1 MFKNYFKSALRN
13 LRRNKGFAFINIA
26 GLAVGMAAAILILL
40 WVQNELSTDR
50 FYQKEDRIYLMYN
63 RDKDGAG
70 NKWAWPNTPKILATT
85 LKNDYP
91 EIEDAVRYNNVTFL
105 LTQGEKHL
113 NVQGAFADSG
123 FLNIFDFPVK
133 EGSIQQCLSTSYNI
147 VLTEKLAKKFFG
159 NKSAI
164 GKTVRVDSVNNCTVT
179 AVLKDLPNN
188 TQFNFEYLLP
198 WSYMEKLGWSDSSW
212 QNNSV
217 FTYALLK
224 PGTLQTA
231 FDAKVKNITIN
242 HTKGTASPSTT
253 EVFTQ
258 PLSRAYL
265 YSKSENGNLTGGP
278 IETVKLFIVI
288 AVFILLIACIN
299 FMNLSTARSEKR
311 AKEVGI
317 RKVMGAQ
324 REKLIL
330 QFIGESI
337 MFSFVAFL
345 IALFIV
351 QISLSSFNALVNKE
365 LFINYTEPSFWLFAL
380 IFILFSGI
388 LAGIY
393 PAFFLS
399 AFNPAKVLK
408 GTFKKAEAAINPRK
422 VLVVVQFTFAIVLII
437 STLIVRKQIQHTLDR
452 DAGYNRNNLI
462 YMFGQGD
469 VDKHFNLIKHDLLN
483 SGAVVSITRC
493 ANPITRR
500 WNDSW
505 GYAWQGST
513 KQDEKTDFVSLGT
526 DADFVKTIGVKL
538 TAGRDIDIYNYPT
551 DSNAVML
558 NETAIKNMRL
568 QHPLGTIIK
577 SVDDNT
583 QQWHVVGVIKDFILE
598 SPYQKD
604 ISPMMIFGPGNSN
617 GYVLHL
623 KLSAANNT
631 AANLAKIEKV
641 FKEYNPQYPFE
652 YVFADAS
659 YARKFADTQRTGKLA
674 SLFAGLTIFIS
685 CLGLFALAAYSVE
698 NRTKE
703 IGVRKVLGASVLSI
717 TSLMSKDFLRLVI
730 ISFAIASP
738 VAWFAMQKWLEDYTY
753 RISMQWWIFAAAG
766 LLSIFIALATILFH
780 VLRAAIA
787 NPVKSLRTE

>member
-1 MFKNYFKSALRN
+1 MFKNYFRSAFRN

-40 WVQNELSTDR
+40 WAQNELSTDR
-50 FYQKEDRIYLMYN
+50 FYQKGNRIYLMYN
-63 RDKDGAG
+63 RDKDGEG

-91 EIEDAVRYNNVTFL
+91 EVEDVVRYNNVTFL
-105 LTQGEKHL
+105 LTEGEKHF

-123 FLNIFDFPVK
+123 FLNVFDLPLK
-133 EGSIQQCLSTSYNI
+133 EGSVRHSLSGSYDI

-159 NKSAI
+159 TASAI
-164 GKTVRVDSVNNCTVT
+164 GRTVRIDSVNNCTVT
-179 AVLKDLPNN
+179 AVLKDLPAN
-188 TQFNFEYLLP
+188 TQFDFEYLLP

-212 QNNSV
+212 GNNSV
-217 FTYALLK
+217 FTYTLLK
-224 PGTLQTA
+224 PNASQAA
-231 FDAKVKNITIN
+231 FDRKIKNITVD
-242 HTKGTASPSTT
+242 HTKNAATPSTT

-265 YSKSENGNLTGGP
+265 YSKSENGKLVDGP
-278 IETVKLFIVI
+278 IETVRLFIVI
-288 AVFILLIACIN
+288 AAFILLIACIN

-337 MFSFVAFL
+337 MFSFAAFL

-351 QISLSSFNALVNKE
+351 QTTLSSFNTLVNKE
-365 LFINYTEPSFWLFAL
+365 LFINYSDPVFWFFSLLFV
-380 IFILFSGI
+380 LFSGI
-388 LAGIY
+388 LAGSY

-399 AFNPAKVLK
+399 AFKPVTVLK
-408 GTFKKAEAAINPRK
+408 GTFKKTEAAVNPRK
-422 VLVVVQFTFAIVLII
+422 VLVVLQFTFAIVLII
-437 STLIVRKQIQHTLDR
+437 STLIVQKQIQYTLNR

-469 VDKHFNLIKHDLLN
+469 VNKHYDLIKHDLLN
-483 SGAVVSITRC
+483 SGAVVSMTRC

-500 WNDSW
+500 WSDSW
-505 GYAWQGST
+505 GFAWQGST
-513 KQDEKTDFVSLGT
+513 KQDEKTDFIGLGT

-538 TAGRDIDIYNYPT
+538 IAGRDIDIYNYST

-558 NETAIKNMRL
+558 NETAVKSMRL
-568 QHPLGTIIK
+568 QHPVGTIIK
-577 SVDDNT
+577 SVDDNK

-598 SPYQKD
+598 SPYQKN
-604 ISPMMIFGPGNSN
+604 INPMMIFGPGSSS

-623 KLSAANNT
+623 KLNAANNT
-631 AANLAKIEKV
+631 AADLAKIEKI
-641 FKEYNPQYPFE
+641 FKAYNPQYPFE
-652 YVFADAS
+652 YVFADEA
-659 YARKFADTQRTGKLA
+659 YAKKFDDTQRTGKLA

-685 CLGLFALAAYSVE
+685 CLGLFALAAYSAE

-703 IGVRKVLGASVLSI
+703 IGVRKVLGASVFNI
-717 TSLMSKDFLRLVI
+717 TSLMSKEFLKLVI

-738 VAWFAMQKWLEDYTY
+738 VAWFAMQEWLNDYTY

-766 LLSIFIALATILFH
+766 LLSILIALITISFQSIK
-780 VLRAAIA
+780 AALA

>member
-1 MFKNYFKSALRN
+1 MFKNHFKSAFRN
-13 LRRNKGFAFINIA
+13 LRRNKGFAFVNIS
-26 GLAVGMAAAILILL
+26 GLAAGMAAAMLILL
-40 WVQNELSTDR
+40 WVQNELNTDR
-50 FYQKEDRIYLMYN
+50 FYQKENRIYVMYN
-63 RDKDGAG
+63 RDKDGEG
-70 NKWAWPNTPKILATT
+70 NKFAWPNTPKILATT

-91 EIEDAVRYNNVTFL
+91 EIEDAVRFNNVTFL

-123 FLNIFDFPVK
+123 FLNVFDLPLK
-133 EGSIQQCLSTSYNI
+133 EGNIQHALSGSYNI

-159 NKSAI
+159 NESAM
-164 GKTVRVDSVNNCTVT
+164 GKTVRIDSVNNCTVT

-198 WSYMEKLGWSDSSW
+198 WSYMAKLGWSDSSW
-212 QNNSV
+212 GNNSV

-224 PGTLQTA
+224 PGASQTA

-242 HTKGTASPSTT
+242 HSKDASSPSTT

-265 YSKSENGNLTGGP
+265 YSKSENGLLVDGP
-278 IETVKLFIVI
+278 IETVRLFIII
-288 AVFILLIACIN
+288 AAFILLIACIN

-337 MFSFVAFL
+337 MFSFAAFV

-351 QISLSSFNALVNKE
+351 EISLSGFNTLVNKQ
-365 LFINYTEPSFWLFAL
+365 LFINYANPSFWLFAL
-380 IFILFSGI
+380 VFILFSGI
-388 LAGIY
+388 LAGSY

-399 AFNPAKVLK
+399 AFKPVKVLK
-408 GTFKKAEAAINPRK
+408 GTFKKAEASVNPRK
-422 VLVVVQFTFAIVLII
+422 VLVVAQFAFATVLII
-437 STLIVRKQIQHTLDR
+437 STLIVQKQIQYTLNR

-469 VDKHFNLIKHDLLN
+469 VNKHYDLIKHDLLS
-483 SGAVVSITRC
+483 SGAVVSATRC

-500 WNDSW
+500 WSDSW
-505 GYAWQGST
+505 GFAWKGST
-513 KQDEKTDFVSLGT
+513 KQDEKTDFVALGT

-538 TAGRDIDIYNYPT
+538 IAGRDIDIFNYST

-558 NETAIKNMRL
+558 NESAVKIMRL
-568 QHPLGTIIK
+568 EHPVGTIIK
-577 SVDDNT
+577 LTDDNE
-583 QQWHVVGVIKDFILE
+583 QWHVVGVIKDFILE
-598 SPYQKD
+598 SPYQKN
-604 ISPMMIFGPGNSN
+604 ISPMMIFGPGSSS
-617 GYVLHL
+617 GYVIHL
-623 KLSAANNT
+623 KLNAANNT
-631 AANLAKIEKV
+631 AANLATIEKI
-641 FKEYNPQYPFE
+641 FKKYNPQYPFE
-652 YVFADAS
+652 SVFADEA
-659 YARKFADTQRTGKLA
+659 YATKFADTQRTGRLA
-674 SLFAGLTIFIS
+674 SLFAALTIFIS
-685 CLGLFALAAYSVE
+685 CLGLFALAAYSAE

-703 IGVRKVLGASVLSI
+703 IGVRKVLGASVFNI
-717 TSLMSKDFLRLVI
+717 TSLISKDFLKLVI
-730 ISFAIASP
+730 ISFAVASP
-738 VAWFAMQKWLEDYTY
+738 IAWFAMEKWLDNYTY
-753 RISMQWWIFAAAG
+753 RISIQWWIFVAAG
-766 LLSIFIALATILFH
+766 LLSIGIALITIIFH
-780 VLRAAIA
+780 VLKAAIA

>member
-1 MFKNYFKSALRN
+1 
-13 LRRNKGFAFINIA
+13 
-26 GLAVGMAAAILILL
+26 
-40 WVQNELSTDR
+40 
-50 FYQKEDRIYLMYN
+50 
-63 RDKDGAG
+63 
-70 NKWAWPNTPKILATT
+70 
-85 LKNDYP
+85 
-91 EIEDAVRYNNVTFL
+91 
-105 LTQGEKHL
+105 
-113 NVQGAFADSG
+113 
-123 FLNIFDFPVK
+123 
-133 EGSIQQCLSTSYNI
+133 
-147 VLTEKLAKKFFG
+147 
-159 NKSAI
+159 
-164 GKTVRVDSVNNCTVT
+164 
-179 AVLKDLPNN
+179 
-188 TQFNFEYLLP
+188 
-198 WSYMEKLGWSDSSW
+198 
-212 QNNSV
+212 
-217 FTYALLK
+217 
-224 PGTLQTA
+224 
-231 FDAKVKNITIN
+231 
-242 HTKGTASPSTT
+242 
-253 EVFTQ
+253 VFTQ

-265 YSKSENGNLTGGP
+265 YSKSENGKLVDGP
-278 IETVKLFIVI
+278 IETVRLFIVI

-337 MFSFVAFL
+337 MFSFAAFL

-365 LFINYTEPSFWLFAL
+365 LLINYTEPTFWLFAL
-380 IFILFSGI
+380 IFILFSGV
-388 LAGIY
+388 LAGSY

-399 AFNPAKVLK
+399 AFKPVKVLK

-437 STLIVRKQIQHTLDR
+437 STLIVQKQIQYTLNR
-452 DAGYNRNNLI
+452 DTGYNRNNLI

-469 VDKHFNLIKHDLLN
+469 IDKHFNLIKHDLLN

-500 WNDSW
+500 WSDSW
-505 GYAWQGST
+505 GFTWQGST
-513 KQDEKTDFVSLGT
+513 KEDEKTDFVCLGT

-538 TAGRDIDIYNYPT
+538 IAGRDIDIYNYPT

-558 NETAIKNMRL
+558 NETAVKSMHL
-568 QHPLGTIIK
+568 QHPLGAIIK

-583 QQWHVVGVIKDFILE
+583 QQLHVVGVVKDFIIE

-604 ISPMMIFGPGNSN
+604 INPMMIFGPGNSS

-623 KLSAANNT
+623 KLNAANNT
-631 AANLAKIEKV
+631 AANLSKIEKV

-652 YVFADAS
+652 YVFADEA
-659 YARKFADTQRTGKLA
+659 YARKFDDTQRTGKLA

-685 CLGLFALAAYSVE
+685 CLGLFALAAYSAE

-703 IGVRKVLGASVLSI
+703 IGVRKVLGASVFNI
-717 TSLMSKDFLRLVI
+717 TSLMSKDFLKLVI

-738 VAWFAMQKWLEDYTY
+738 VAWFAMEKWLDDYTY
-753 RISMQWWIFAAAG
+753 RISMQWWIFVAAG
-766 LLSIFIALATILFH
+766 LLSVVIALITIIFH
-780 VLRAAIA
+780 VLKAAIA

>member
-1 MFKNYFKSALRN
+1 MFKNYFKTTFRN
-13 LRRNKGFAFINIA
+13 FRRNKGFAFINIT
-26 GLAVGMAAAILILL
+26 GLAVGMAAAVLILL

-50 FYQKEDRIYLMYN
+50 FYQKDSRVYVMYN
-63 RDKDGAG
+63 RDKDGNG
-70 NKWAWPNTPKILATT
+70 NRWASPNTPKILATT

-91 EIEDAVRYNNVTFL
+91 EVEDAVRYNNVTFL

-123 FLNIFDFPVK
+123 FLNVFDFPLK
-133 EGSIQQCLSTSYNI
+133 EGSIQKCLSSTYDI

-159 NKSAI
+159 NESAV
-164 GKTVRVDSVNNCTVT
+164 GKTVRIDSVNNCTVT

-212 QNNSV
+212 ENNSV
-217 FTYALLK
+217 LTYALLK
-224 PGTLQTA
+224 PGASQA
-231 FDAKVKNITIN
+231 VFDEKIKNVTIN

-265 YSKSENGNLTGGP
+265 YSKSENGNLVDGP
-278 IETVKLFIVI
+278 IETIRLFIII
-288 AVFILLIACIN
+288 AAFILLIACIN

-317 RKVMGAQ
+317 RKVMGAK

-337 MFSFVAFL
+337 LFSLLAFL

-351 QISLSSFNALVNKE
+351 KISLGGFNTLVNKQ
-365 LFINYTEPSFWLFAL
+365 LFINYADPLFWLFAVC
-380 IFILFSGI
+380 FILFSGI
-388 LAGIY
+388 LAGSY

-399 AFNPAKVLK
+399 AFQPVKVLK
-408 GTFKKAEAAINPRK
+408 GTFRKTEAAINPRK
-422 VLVVVQFTFAIVLII
+422 ILVVVQFTFAIVLII
-437 STLIVRKQIQHTLDR
+437 STLIVQKQIKYTLDR

-462 YMFGQGD
+462 FMFGQGD
-469 VDKHFNLIKHDLLN
+469 VDKHYNLIKHDLLN

-493 ANPITRR
+493 ANPITRK
-500 WNDSW
+500 WGDSW
-505 GYAWQGST
+505 GFSWQGST
-513 KQDEKTDFVSLGT
+513 KEDEKTDFIGLGT

-538 TAGRDIDIYNYPT
+538 IAGRDIDIYNYPT

-558 NETAIKNMRL
+558 NETAVKSMHL
-568 QHPLGTIIK
+568 QHPVGTIIR
-577 SVDDNT
+577 SVDDNKK
-583 QQWHVVGVIKDFILE
+583 QWHVVGVIKDFILE

-604 ISPMMIFGPGNSN
+604 INPMMIFGPGSSS

-623 KLSAANNT
+623 KLNAVNNT
-631 AANLAKIEKV
+631 AANLAKIEKI

-652 YVFADAS
+652 YVFADDA
-659 YARKFADTQRTGKLA
+659 YARKFDDTQRTKNLA
-674 SLFAGLTIFIS
+674 SLFAGLTIIIS
-685 CLGLFALAAYSVE
+685 CLGLFALAAYSAE
-698 NRTKE
+698 NRMKE
-703 IGVRKVLGASVLSI
+703 IGVRKVLGASVFNI
-717 TSLMSKDFLRLVI
+717 TSLMSKDFLMLVI
-730 ISFAIASP
+730 ISFVIASP
-738 VAWFAMQKWLEDYTY
+738 IAWLAMSKWLDGYSY
-753 RISMQWWIFAAAG
+753 RINMQWWIFIAAG
-766 LLSIFIALATILFH
+766 LLSILIALITIIFH
-780 VLRAAIA
+780 VLKAAIA

>member
-13 LRRNKGFAFINIA
+13 FRRNKGFAFINIA

-63 RDKDGAG
+63 RDKDGTG

-105 LTQGEKHL
+105 LTEGEKHL
-113 NVQGAFADSG
+113 NIQGAFADSG
-123 FLNIFDFPVK
+123 FLNIFDFPLK

-224 PGTLQTA
+224 PGALQAA

-242 HTKGTASPSTT
+242 HTKSTASPSTT

-265 YSKSENGNLTGGP
+265 YSKSENGKLTGGP

-337 MFSFVAFL
+337 MFSFAAFL

-408 GTFKKAEAAINPRK
+408 GTFKKTEAAINPRK

-483 SGAVVSITRC
+483 SGAVVSTTRC

-500 WNDSW
+500 WSDSW

-558 NETAIKNMRL
+558 NETAVKTMRL

-623 KLSAANNT
+623 KLNAANNT

-652 YVFADAS
+652 YVFADDS

-703 IGVRKVLGASVLSI
+703 IGVRKVLGASVFNI
-717 TSLMSKDFLRLVI
+717 TSLMSKDFLKLVI

-738 VAWFAMQKWLEDYTY
+738 VAWFAMQKWLDDYTY

-766 LLSIFIALATILFH
+766 LLSIFIALATIIFH
-780 VLRAAIA
+780 VLRAAMA